1 MNESWHNCRVGLG
14 TAPLKNFFT
23 ICSSKRFSFGFYTA
37 HDLIEHVKS
46 LLLLASCLYL
56 SIRPA
61 CRACTCWQFFFPCW
75 CVVPSCLDA
84 VVVLVQHSYQLN
96 NVMCLLIAFRSP
108 PACAISSCLLKKI
121 WNIYLISTLLSC
133 RPPGLWG
140 L

>member
-1 MNESWHNCRVGLG
+1 MKVDITVEWVWELH
-14 TAPLKNFFT
+14 PPKNFFK

-37 HDLIEHVKS
+37 HDLIGHVKS
-46 LLLLASCLYL
+46 PILLASCLYL
-56 SIRPA
+56 SIKPA

-96 NVMCLLIAFRSP
+96 KVICLLIAVRSP

-121 WNIYLISTLLSC
+121 
-133 RPPGLWG
+133 
-140 L
+140 